1 MTAALRGQASLALG
15 DVVGSNLLNVLFIL
29 PVTALPGALSVTREN
44 IVDIWVALLF
54 TALVALF
61 AFTSRLRLSRWEG
74 VVLLEGYVAF
84 VGWRYTL

>member
-1 MTAALRGQASLALG
+1 M
-15 DVVGSNLLNVLFIL
+15 
-29 PVTALPGALSVTREN
+29 
-44 IVDIWVALLF
+44 DIWVALLF